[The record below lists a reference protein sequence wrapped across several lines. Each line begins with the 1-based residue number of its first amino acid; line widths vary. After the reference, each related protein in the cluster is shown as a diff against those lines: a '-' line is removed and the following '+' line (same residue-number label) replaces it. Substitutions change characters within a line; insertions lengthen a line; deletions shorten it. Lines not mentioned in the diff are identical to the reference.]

1 MQDRERIGDIN
12 KQGRGIGRERVN
24 IQMLVV
30 WVMRGGHRLNSNE
43 VTSSQTKLPY

>member
-1 MQDRERIGDIN
+1 MQDRERRGDIN

-30 WVMRGGHRLNSNE
+30 GNE
-43 VTSSQTKLPY
+43 RRTPFKFK